1 MNNKI
6 LIEEMENKKNEI
18 KNYELNFEQMKLET
32 GK

>member
-1 MNNKI
+1 M

-18 KNYELNFEQMKLET
+18 KNYESNFEQMKIET